1 MQQRYRRK
9 AVSSIVRRKRF
20 SPFMLIG
27 LSVPVVLT
35 LIVST
40 VFILPR
46 LGSHAAAVNGGCT
59 LISPS
64 NPLSAQA
71 LATAHPLLATGP
83 ANGACPASH
92 KLQAAFRQGARLR

>member
-46 LGSHAAAVNGGCT
+46 LGSRALEGTQRSPRHLGLDQQSRPENGRRDRGAYQRGSRTTADPCAP
-59 LISPS
+59 LI
-64 NPLSAQA
+64 
-71 LATAHPLLATGP
+71 
-83 ANGACPASH
+83 
-92 KLQAAFRQGARLR
+92 